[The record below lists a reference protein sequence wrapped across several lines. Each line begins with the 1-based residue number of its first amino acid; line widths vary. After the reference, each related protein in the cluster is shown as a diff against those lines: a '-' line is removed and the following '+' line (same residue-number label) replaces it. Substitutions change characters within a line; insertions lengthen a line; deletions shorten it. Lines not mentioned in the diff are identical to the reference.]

1 MCIPTADWKSSA
13 RRAPHRLLVRH
24 RSLVRLRQRPQEF
37 HRVVSSARAHP
48 RNPQALLAPHARPA
62 RRVPCPALGHPLH
75 SSRDPVAQVLLDV
88 PPSHNWP
95 RNPARMCHH
104 LPLLLPGDPH
114 TRSSSKRTPQQPS
127 PCCSQNGLLHVE
139 GSPGIPGSSDSGPA
153 RGPNSS
159 LSGSSLSQ
167 TLPGSQKLLPSI
179 PENPPFQFRILP
191 VGPGKAPQP
200 SSSWPTPGALLTLL
214 QYFPAQLILLLPN
227 LPATEPPNSSQP
239 NPQSS

>member
-1 MCIPTADWKSSA
+1 M
-13 RRAPHRLLVRH
+13 
-24 RSLVRLRQRPQEF
+24 
-37 HRVVSSARAHP
+37 VSSARAHP
-48 RNPQALLAPHARPA
+48 RNPQALLAPHARLA
-62 RRVPCPALGHPLH
+62 RLVPCPALGHPLR
-75 SSRDPVAQVLLDV
+75 SSRDPVARALLDV

-114 TRSSSKRTPQQPS
+114 TPSSSKRTPQQPS

-139 GSPGIPGSSDSGPA
+139 GNPGIPGSSDPGPA
-153 RGPNSS
+153 QDPNSS

-167 TLPGSQKLLPSI
+167 TLPPSEA
-179 PENPPFQFRILP
+179 PTLHPRESPFQFRILP

-200 SSSWPTPGALLTLL
+200 SSSWPTPEALLTLL